1 MKMFNLEGSG
11 LMPSAHSPQTSN
23 VTIESGAVKPRH
35 MDQVLTTEA
44 LRFLGD
50 LHLKFNGRRLDLLAA
65 REQRQKQLRQ
75 GILPDFL
82 ASTKNVREDSWQVA
96 PTPKDLL
103 DRRVEITGPA
113 EAKMMINALNCG
125 AKAFMCDF
133 EDSLS
138 PTWSNIIQG
147 QVNIQEAVRRTLSFT
162 NENGKEYLLKDDIA
176 TLLVR
181 PRGWHLSE
189 KHLSYQGERLSA
201 SLVDFGLTFFHNAKE
216 QLARGTGPYFYLPKM
231 ESHLEA
237 RLWNDVF
244 NYAQDVLS
252 LPRGTIKATVLIET
266 ILAAYE
272 MDEILYELRYHI
284 TGLNAGRWDYIFSII
299 KKFSADKGR
308 DLPDRTQVAMS
319 VPFMRAYCDLLVQT
333 CHKRNAHAM
342 GGMAAFIPSR
352 KDAAVNEVALSKV
365 KADKE
370 REAGLGFDGTW
381 IAHPDLIDVAQT
393 AFNTVLGSRP
403 NQKDQMRSEVRI
415 KGSALIDL
423 NIPGGTVTRAGV
435 QSNINVA
442 LQYIEQWLQGNGA
455 VALHHL
461 MEDAATAEI
470 ARAQLWQ
477 WVHHR
482 SVMDD
487 GHNVTAE
494 LYQEMRDHELGK
506 LGVAAMRRTSEILD
520 HLVLDTEF
528 AEFLTIPAYEM
539 LDT

>member
-1 MKMFNLEGSG
+1 MS
-11 LMPSAHSPQTSN
+11 SALSPQTSN
-23 VTIESGAVKPRH
+23 VTTQPSAVQPDLIAK
-35 MDQVLTTEA
+35 VLTPDA
-44 LRFLGD
+44 LHFLGD
-50 LHLKFNGRRLDLLAA
+50 LHLKFDGRRRELLAA
-65 REQRQKQLRQ
+65 RVQRQEQLRQ
-75 GILPDFL
+75 GALPDFL
-82 ASTKNVREDSWQVA
+82 PSTKSVREGSWKVA
-96 PTPKDLL
+96 ATPKDLL

-147 QVNIQEAVRRTLSFT
+147 QINVQDAVRRTLSFT
-162 NENGKEYLLKDDIA
+162 NETGKKYRLNDAIA

-181 PRGWHLSE
+181 PRGWHLQE
-189 KHLSYQGERLSA
+189 KHLTYQGVPLAA

-231 ESHLEA
+231 ENHLEA

-244 NYAQDVLS
+244 NYAQDITS

-272 MDEILYELRYHI
+272 MDEILYELRSHI

-299 KKFSADKGR
+299 KKFSSDKSR
-308 DLPDRTQVAMS
+308 DFPDRTQVAMT
-319 VPFMRAYCDLLVQT
+319 VPCMRAYCDLLVQT
-333 CHKRNAHAM
+333 CHKRDAHAM

-352 KDAAVNEVALSKV
+352 KDAAINAVAMARV
-365 KADKE
+365 KADKD
-370 REAGLGFDGTW
+370 REAAAGFDGTW
-381 IAHPDLIDVAQT
+381 IAHPDLLGVAQ
-393 AFNTVLGSRP
+393 ASFDAVLEGRP
-403 NQKDQMRSEVRI
+403 NQIQLQRTDVHVKSSQ
-415 KGSALIDL
+415 LIDVT
-423 NIPGGTVTRAGV
+423 IPGGTITRAGI

-455 VALHHL
+455 VALHNL

-477 WVHHR
+477 WVHHQ
-482 SVMDD
+482 SLIDD
-487 GHNVTAE
+487 GHKVTAE
-494 LYQEMRDHELGK
+494 LYRDLRDQELAK
-506 LGVAAMRRTSEILD
+506 LGSIAFKRATKILD
-520 HLVLDTEF
+520 SLVLDTEF
-528 AEFLTIPAYEM
+528 AEFLTLPAYDL
-539 LDT
+539 LDS